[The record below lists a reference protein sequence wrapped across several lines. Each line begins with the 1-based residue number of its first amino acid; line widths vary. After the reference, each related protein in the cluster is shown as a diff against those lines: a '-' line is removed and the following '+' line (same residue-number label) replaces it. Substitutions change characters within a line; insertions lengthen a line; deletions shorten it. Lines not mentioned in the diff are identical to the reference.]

1 MNTKILIGFFV
12 LLAIFLLL
20 PVVAQIIRSTGGG
33 GGELGGPP
41 PPGPKAEPLLNAS
54 NLVGTAWNVKTPEMP
69 IAVTVTLNSGGQ
81 AVATVPALFAP
92 IARQQ
97 LGTDT
102 LTGNWSVQGNKLI
115 ASVTFQGKGF
125 QVECDIIGD
134 KIYYNNKEIPRVQ

>member
-1 MNTKILIGFFV
+1 MNKNILIGFIV

-20 PVVAQIIRSTGGG
+20 PVVAQLVRSTGG

-41 PPGPKAEPLLNAS
+41 PPGPKAEPMLNAT
-54 NLVGTAWNVKTPEMP
+54 NLIGSAWNVKTPEMP

-81 AVATVPALFAP
+81 AVATVPPLFAP

-102 LTGNWSVQGNKLI
+102 LTGNWSVQGNKLL
-115 ASVTFQGKGF
+115 ASVNFQGKGF
-125 QVECDIIGD
+125 QVECEIIGD
-134 KIYYNNKEIPRVQ
+134 KIYYEDKEIKRIQ

>member
-1 MNTKILIGFFV
+1 MNKNILIGFFV
-12 LLAIFLLL
+12 LLALFLLL
-20 PVVAQIIRSTGGG
+20 PVIAQLVRTASGGG
-33 GGELGGPP
+33 AEMGGPP
-41 PPGPKAEPLLNAS
+41 PPGPKAEPLLNAT
-54 NLVGTAWNVKTPEMP
+54 NLTGTAWNVKTPEMP

-102 LTGNWSVQGNKLI
+102 LTGNWSVQGSKLI

-134 KIYYNNKEIPRVQ
+134 KIYYNNKEIPRIQ